1 MKRKVVSLLLCAAL
15 VTQSTAPVWAED
27 LLSSGEAEILD
38 SVTLDDGTGVATEP
52 GITDSEAQ
60 EENQGAEI
68 TPEEEKP
75 QEEAGERNIIDSG
88 TCGEKV
94 TWTLDDTGL
103 LIISGEGEMEDYQ
116 GNSPFKKDSTKIKSV
131 VIEEGVT
138 SIGDYLFR
146 NCVRLTEITISNSVT
161 SIGERAFDGCNNLES
176 IALPDSVAVIE

>member
-103 LIISGEGEMEDYQ
+103 LIISVNFLD
-116 GNSPFKKDSTKIKSV
+116 N
-131 VIEEGVT
+131 
-138 SIGDYLFR
+138 
-146 NCVRLTEITISNSVT
+146 
-161 SIGERAFDGCNNLES
+161 
-176 IALPDSVAVIE
+176 